1 MLAVA
6 LALSRMIAAAW
17 SEIASSICVAWRLGS
32 ELLLSTSVR
41 YPSFCASCLAS
52 VASAAKNGLLS
63 GGTSMTMSFCL
74 PLLAAAADVLLAL
87 DVELFA
93 AGALELDVDF
103 EVLLEPQ
110 PMAPR
115 LRTQTIM
122 ASRVRDRAVV

>member
-1 MLAVA
+1 MVGD
-6 LALSRMIAAAW
+6 
-17 SEIASSICVAWRLGS
+17 RLVDLRCLEVGVGVVVEHQCAIP
-32 ELLLSTSVR
+32 ELL
-41 YPSFCASCLAS
+41 CLLLGERCFGREER
-52 VASAAKNGLLS
+52 AAERRHVDDDELL
-63 GGTSMTMSFCL
+63 F

-93 AGALELDVDF
+93 AGALELDVNF

-110 PMAPR
+110 PMAAR